1 MAKFH
6 NPYRGFDIRHETV
19 RRRVNRLGPM
29 AAGRSGQGAWRPS
42 GIRDC
47 RSGGSRPVNGAYP
60 AFLTALR
67 DQS

>member
-6 NPYRGFDIRHETV
+6 NPYRGFDIRHGTV
-19 RRRVNRLGPM
+19 RKRVNLLGPM

-47 RSGGSRPVNGAYP
+47 RSGWSRPANGAYP
-60 AFLTALR
+60 AFLTPLR